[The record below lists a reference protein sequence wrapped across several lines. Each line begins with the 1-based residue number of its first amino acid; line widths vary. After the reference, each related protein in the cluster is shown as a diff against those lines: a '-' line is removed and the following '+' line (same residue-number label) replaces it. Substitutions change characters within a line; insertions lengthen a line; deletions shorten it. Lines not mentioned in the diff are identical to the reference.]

1 MKLVCPVC
9 NNVGFLEERGQSF
22 RVKHYL
28 GFENGKRKYTLH
40 KVTAEQVKLGIN
52 GNQNMGIN
60 NLESSS
66 ISRTKVDWGDLNP
79 YASGDITRK
88 SSFFIFITNIILKL
102 Y

>member
-9 NNVGFLEERGQSF
+9 NTIGFLEARGQSF

-66 ISRTKVDWGDLNP
+66 ICRTEWTGGDLNP
-79 YASGDITRK
+79 RPLECK
-88 SSFFIFITNIILKL
+88 SSVHTS
-102 Y
+102 